1 MGCCYSYVEKQNQRK
16 LNLLETLNKTIDNL
30 RLLQKEE
37 GRQQELLRLEK
48 KELELKVHQETQ
60 KLQEI
65 KNKHKNTIDTIK
77 MFECK
82 ICMERLNKIM
92 LVPCGHC
99 FCLECSRNLKEC
111 PICRSSISSINN
123 IYFN

>member
-16 LNLLETLNKTIDNL
+16 LKLLETLNKSIDNL

-37 GRQQELLRLEK
+37 GRQQDLLRAERNTLEK
-48 KELELKVHQETQ
+48 SIVDEQKKLESVKQ
-60 KLQEI
+60 KHSQ
-65 KNKHKNTIDTIK
+65 TIETIK

-82 ICMERLNKIM
+82 ICMEKLNKVM
-92 LVPCGHC
+92 LIPCGHC
-99 FCLECSRNLKEC
+99 FCLDCARNIQEC
-111 PICRSSISSINN
+111 PICRSDVQGINN

>member
-1 MGCCYSYVEKQNQRK
+1 MGCCYSYLERQNQKK
-16 LNLLETLNKTIDNL
+16 LKLLETLNKTIDNL
-30 RLLQKEE
+30 RFLQKEE
-37 GRQQELLRLEK
+37 ARQQDLLRLEK
-48 KELELKVHQETQ
+48 IGLEKEVTVEKQ
-60 KLQEI
+60 KLQQT
-65 KNKHKNTIDTIK
+65 KKQHQQTIDTIK

-99 FCLECSRNLKEC
+99 FCLECSKNLKEC

>member
-16 LNLLETLNKTIDNL
+16 LTLLETLNKTIDNL

-37 GRQQELLRLEK
+37 SRQHELLKLEK
-48 KELELKVHQETQ
+48 NELELQVHHEKET
-60 KLQEI
+60 LQEI

-82 ICMERLNKIM
+82 ICMEKLNKIM

-111 PICRSSISSINN
+111 PICRSTISSINN

>member
-16 LNLLETLNKTIDNL
+16 LKLLETLNKSIDNL

-37 GRQQELLRLEK
+37 GRQQDLLRAERNTLEK
-48 KELELKVHQETQ
+48 SIVDEQKKLESVKQ
-60 KLQEI
+60 KHSQ
-65 KNKHKNTIDTIK
+65 TIETIK

-82 ICMERLNKIM
+82 ICMEKLNKVM
-92 LVPCGHC
+92 LIPWCHC
-99 FCLECSRNLKEC
+99 FCLGCARNIQEC
-111 PICRSSISSINN
+111 PICRSDVQGINN

>member
-1 MGCCYSYVEKQNQRK
+1 MGCCYSYLEKQNQRK

-37 GRQQELLRLEK
+37 TRQQEVLRLERNEIELQVQQEK
-48 KELELKVHQETQ
+48 K
-60 KLQEI
+60 KLQDT
-65 KNKHKNTIDTIK
+65 KKQHHQTIETIK

-82 ICMERLNKIM
+82 ICMEKLNKIM

-99 FCLECSRNLKEC
+99 FCLDCSKNLKEC

>member
-1 MGCCYSYVEKQNQRK
+1 MGCCYSYIERKNQQK
-16 LNLLETLNKTIDNL
+16 LKLLETLNKTIDNL

-37 GRQQELLRLEK
+37 ERQQEILQIEK
-48 KELELKVHQETQ
+48 KDLE
-60 KLQEI
+60 QEI
-65 KNKHKNTIDTIK
+65 NKEKKKLFDTKKLHQQTIDTIK

-82 ICMERLNKIM
+82 ICMEKLNKIM

-99 FCLECSRNLKEC
+99 FCLECSKSLKEC
-111 PICRSSISSINN
+111 PICRSAIYSINN